1 MNDMLDLE
9 IQSMNLEMVETTDS
23 GTGYPSH
30 IRNGYIGFESFS
42 DAEEFA
48 YAHGM
53 DVIILHRKDGWNL
66 WTRCNKAHR
75 AFYPE
80 GLIGN
85 DSSIWIEPKDKE
97 WFIRWVK
104 DDIKDILYN
113 LSLED
118 VIELATQYNE
128 IISDIDNIE
137 ENEKMLA
144 IVDNGGYSYPC
155 GEIYPKE
162 MMRIHDDD
170 VNEYAIGVV
179 EL

>member
-23 GTGYPSH
+23 GIGYPSH
-30 IRNGYIGFESFS
+30 IKNGYIGFETFS

-53 DVIILHRKDGWNL
+53 TPMILHRKSGWNL
-66 WTRCNKAHR
+66 WERCNR
-75 AFYPE
+75 AYGALNPE
-80 GLIGN
+80 NFIG
-85 DSSIWIEPKDKE
+85 DVCSIWIESKDRM
-97 WFIRWVK
+97 WFIEWSK
-104 DDIKDILYN
+104 EYIKGVLK
-113 LSLED
+113 SQTLEF
-118 VIELATQYNE
+118 VIKLATDLND

-144 IVDNGGYSYPC
+144 IIDKGGCSYPC